1 MVLDYKKDMYE
12 NTDTLYIEKV
22 INESKKLLEGYDKL
36 SNRDLYEITNVLFD
50 IKLSDDEKVYLK
62 KECINLYDYVSS
74 DIRENYGK
82 YSYFYSVNVVL
93 HTLELNLL
101 FSHDLTKR
109 DTRIKLRN
117 LTNRMRHINWL

>member
-50 IKLSDDEKVYLK
+50 IKISDEEKDYLK

-101 FSHDLTKR
+101 FSHDLTKS

>member
-50 IKLSDDEKVYLK
+50 IKLSEEEKDYLK

-74 DIRENYGK
+74 YIRENYGK

-117 LTNRMRHINWL
+117 LTNRMRRIN

>member
-1 MVLDYKKDMYE
+1 MYE

-22 INESKKLLEGYDKL
+22 INESKKLLEGFDKL

-50 IKLSDDEKVYLK
+50 IKISEEEKDYLK

-82 YSYFYSVNVVL
+82 YSYFYSVNFVL

-101 FSHDLTKR
+101 FSHDLTKS

-117 LTNRMRHINWL
+117 LTNRMRHIN

>member
-50 IKLSDDEKVYLK
+50 IKISDEEKDYLK

-101 FSHDLTKR
+101 FSHDLTKS

-117 LTNRMRHINWL
+117 LTNRMRHIN

>member
-1 MVLDYKKDMYE
+1 MVLDYKKDMYQ

-22 INESKKLLEGYDKL
+22 INSTKKILQGYEEL
-36 SNRDLYEITNVLFD
+36 SNRELYEITNVLFD
-50 IKLSDDEKVYLK
+50 IKLSEEEKDYLK

-74 DIRENYGK
+74 DIRENYDK
-82 YSYFYSVNVVL
+82 YSYFYNVNFVL

-109 DTRIKLRN
+109 DSRIKLRN
-117 LTNRMRHINWL
+117 LTNRMRHIN

>member
-1 MVLDYKKDMYE
+1 MVLDYKKDMYQS
-12 NTDTLYIEKV
+12 TDTLYIEKV

-36 SNRDLYEITNVLFD
+36 SNRELYEITNVLFD
-50 IKLSDDEKVYLK
+50 IKISDEENDYLK
-62 KECINLYDYVSS
+62 KKCINLYDYVSS

-82 YSYFYSVNVVL
+82 YSYFYSVNFVL

-117 LTNRMRHINWL
+117 LTNRMRRIN

>member
-50 IKLSDDEKVYLK
+50 IKISDEEKDYLK

-74 DIRENYGK
+74 YIRENYGK
-82 YSYFYSVNVVL
+82 YSYFYSVNFVL

-101 FSHDLTKR
+101 FSHDLTKS

-117 LTNRMRHINWL
+117 LTNRMRHIN

>member
-12 NTDTLYIEKV
+12 NTDPLYIEKV
-22 INESKKLLEGYDKL
+22 MNSTRKLLEGYDKL

-50 IKLSDDEKVYLK
+50 IKLREEEKDYLN

-117 LTNRMRHINWL
+117 LTNRMRYIN

>member
-36 SNRDLYEITNVLFD
+36 SNRDLYELTNVLFD
-50 IKLSDDEKVYLK
+50 IKISDEEKDYLK

-101 FSHDLTKR
+101 FSHDLTKS

-117 LTNRMRHINWL
+117 LTNRMRHIN

>member
-12 NTDTLYIEKV
+12 NTDTIYIEKV

-50 IKLSDDEKVYLK
+50 IKISDEEKDYLK

-101 FSHDLTKR
+101 FSHDLTKS

-117 LTNRMRHINWL
+117 LTNRMRHIN